1 MNNVILIGRIV
12 RTPELRETENKNK
25 VTNMTL
31 AITRQ
36 FKNSNGEY
44 ESDFIDCTLWQ
55 GLAETAT
62 QYCKQGDLVA
72 VKGRLQSSTVEKENV
87 PKMTIIQLIVE
98 KLLFLCKKKE
108 ME

>member
-1 MNNVILIGRIV
+1 MNNVFLIGRVV

-44 ESDFIDCTLWQ
+44 ESDFIDCTLWK
-55 GLAETAT
+55 GIAEVASE
-62 QYCKQGDLVA
+62 YCKQGDLVA
-72 VKGRLQSSTVEKENV
+72 VKGRLQSMTIEKENI
-87 PKMTIIQLIVE
+87 PKMSVMQLFVE
-98 KLLFLCKKKE
+98 NLMFLCKKKE
-108 ME
+108 SN